1 MFYSVTCSIYP
12 KHLLYSLAIRSV
24 SVVLPKSCSSYGQL
38 LVLLFLS
45 RHCCLADDFNTL
57 RPPRLESE
65 KDITKHRQSTSHNFI
80 VLPSDKLDYSLIAC
94 HREGHT
100 ISRSRYIII
109 AHVASLHTYMHT
121 WLNTYLGNIFAPSR
135 LNHVIFSFLTSP
147 PASFEVNREIINKI
161 TGTVRQK

>member
-1 MFYSVTCSIYP
+1 MSLAPSIQNIS
-12 KHLLYSLAIRSV
+12 YSLAIRSV

-65 KDITKHRQSTSHNFI
+65 KDITKYRQSTSHNFI

-94 HREGHT
+94 TPWRTYNFALQIHHHNTRGIIT
-100 ISRSRYIII
+100 YIH
-109 AHVASLHTYMHT
+109 A
-121 WLNTYLGNIFAPSR
+121 YLTKYLFGEYFRAFPVESS
-135 LNHVIFSFLTSP
+135 HFPFSNLS
-147 PASFEVNREIINKI
+147 
-161 TGTVRQK
+161 TGFV